1 MPPAIKYTYK
11 LVLILFLTVSPD
23 SLMAQNFSFEFYDGT
38 FNFELDKT
46 TDIAIP
52 EELSRE
58 TVAGFYAA
66 MESGR
71 YQPLMDRLLNY
82 KEKYGLNDWI
92 YYQLVRKTAQQ
103 ISPKA
108 DNYHRYTL
116 YKWFLMAKS
125 GYDTRLGIAKDRL
138 IFYIRNDENINDIPF
153 FMEDG
158 RKYMCLNV
166 HDYGYPD
173 LTSEPMI
180 PLGIPVPG
188 AKNSFSYKVTRMPD
202 FKPETYTQKDISF
215 QYGQKSYHFQVKLNN
230 AVESIFANYPGVD
243 FETYFNIPL
252 SKETYGSLIPLL
264 KKNVNGMS
272 QKKGVDYLMRFTRY
286 AFLYENDENNFGREK
301 RLSPE
306 QTLLSRYSDCDDRA
320 ALFFYLVREI
330 YDLPMIALM
339 YPTHISMA
347 VQFDKPTGKSILYNG
362 ARYSV
367 CEATPQKEDL
377 KVGQIAADFKNVAY
391 DIVYQ
396 YKPVDRSGK
405 NSIN

>member
-1 MPPAIKYTYK
+1 
-11 LVLILFLTVSPD
+11 
-23 SLMAQNFSFEFYDGT
+23 MAQNFSFEFYDGT

-46 TDIAIP
+46 SSVSVSG
-52 EELSRE
+52 ELSQAS
-58 TVAGFYAA
+58 VAGFYEAL
-66 MESGR
+66 ESSN
-71 YQPLMDRLLNY
+71 YQPLVNSLLDY
-82 KEKYGLNDWI
+82 KNKQRLNDWI
-92 YYQLVRKTAQQ
+92 YYQLVRKTAQR

-108 DNYHRYTL
+108 ENYRRYTL

-125 GYDTRLGIAKDRL
+125 GYDARLGIANDRL

-153 FMEDG
+153 FTEEG

-173 LTSEPMI
+173 LSREPMT
-180 PLGIPVPG
+180 PLGIAVAG

-215 QYGQKSYHFQVKLNN
+215 RYGARSYHFQIKLNQ
-230 AVESIFANYPGVD
+230 AIEGIFANYPGVD

-264 KKNVNGMS
+264 RKNVSRMN
-272 QKKGVDYLMRFTRY
+272 QRKGVDYLMRFTRY
-286 AFLYENDENNFGREK
+286 AFLYEDDDENFGREK

-306 QTLLSRYSDCDDRA
+306 QTLLSAYSDCDDRA

-347 VQFDKPTGKSILYNG
+347 VQFDKPTGQSIVYNG

-377 KVGQIAADFKNVAY
+377 KVGQIASDFKNVAY
-391 DIVYQ
+391 DIVFQYQ
-396 YKPVDRSGK
+396 PLSRPSRSSR
-405 NSIN
+405 N